1 MADKRA
7 YFHVDVGYFQ
17 NPKVATLV
25 EENPR
30 AVILHL
36 QAIAYCAQH
45 LTDGLA
51 PKRLIMQLAGV
62 EPCSKQCGEQCIG
75 QCDLQCTIENGL
87 LYLPDAR
94 TIGVHD
100 YLEHQRS
107 SDQVKSAADKA
118 RRAAQSRWA
127 DARGNARGN
136 ASSNA
141 SGNAKRERKIIDL
154 SSELRPDVEELLD
167 QLDRR
172 IEANGAKRPAR
183 TKANA
188 DAARLLLDRDRRDP
202 EEAAQLIDWA
212 TTDEFW
218 RSNFLSMVKF
228 RAKYDQLK
236 LKAGRATQPPA
247 DPWEAFRGY
256 DPDAPTQVHP

>member
-100 YLEHQRS
+100 YLPDSHDWATRH
-107 SDQVKSAADKA
+107 ADLHVQYRIDRENRKTYRAA
-118 RRAAQSRWA
+118 RRAAQL
-127 DARGNARGN
+127 GG
-136 ASSNA
+136 
-141 SGNAKRERKIIDL
+141 
-154 SSELRPDVEELLD
+154 
-167 QLDRR
+167 
-172 IEANGAKRPAR
+172 ANR
-183 TKANA
+183 
-188 DAARLLLDRDRRDP
+188 
-202 EEAAQLIDWA
+202 
-212 TTDEFW
+212 
-218 RSNFLSMVKF
+218 
-228 RAKYDQLK
+228 
-236 LKAGRATQPPA
+236 
-247 DPWEAFRGY
+247 
-256 DPDAPTQVHP
+256 